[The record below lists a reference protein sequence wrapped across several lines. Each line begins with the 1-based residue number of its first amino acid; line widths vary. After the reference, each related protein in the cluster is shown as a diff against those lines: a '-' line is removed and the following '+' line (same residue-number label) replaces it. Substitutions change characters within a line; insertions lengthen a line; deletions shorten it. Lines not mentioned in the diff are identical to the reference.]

1 MSSDS
6 FEFYFKILDSISSK
20 LKPLVSG
27 TMTTTNKRDTKAI
40 APKRRKRFSA
50 PSSSY
55 RMDRYWC
62 NNSTTS
68 REKCQSW
75 AIRSKEKTTDLKG
88 KGVTEIKFRTPTF
101 NGENAKVTMA
111 LEPKLV
117 RTARLIPLPLVRSG
131 KISETISQLIGPN
144 DIWDF
149 ENKIIRTNLT
159 FFLWTVSY
167 GGWDGYVLVSSF
179 SSFPSFERSCRI
191 MATASYAIFY

>member
-27 TMTTTNKRDTKAI
+27 TMTTTNKRDNKAI

-50 PSSSY
+50 PSNSY

-75 AIRSKEKTTDLKG
+75 AIRSKEKTTDVKG

-159 FFLWTVSY
+159 FFLWTKSILW
-167 GGWDGYVLVSSF
+167 GLRWLCFNFFFFFFSF
-179 SSFPSFERSCRI
+179 FWKEL
-191 MATASYAIFY
+191 